1 MSASKNLI
9 QAAAGVGGGDFYPY
23 TVDNSIL
30 LEPLSSGSPRLD
42 RTISSGSQT
51 TFTWSFWVKPPVVV
65 PSGTVNTGQLGV
77 NGGAVDTALRM
88 TNSANGTYPNL
99 LWPYAYNGGYIGQDR
114 TVSVFRDAS
123 AWYHVVWV
131 VDTTNGTEADR
142 SIIYVNGVRQSVT
155 QDYAWTLNGNTG
167 AGTSG
172 NNMYITSYGYMAE
185 VVFLDGTAA
194 SPTDF
199 GEEKN
204 GVWIPKDPSG
214 LTFGTNGF
222 WLDFAD
228 SADLGNDVS
237 GNGNDFTS
245 SGLTSSDQMTD
256 TPTNNFVTLNPIF
269 NHLSRSKKLTLAE
282 GNLKTSGNTSEST
295 GYLSR
300 WATKYFDTSDDTGYY
315 FEVYIRSR
323 SYYASAN
330 NTWGFE
336 NVDASGINLIGN
348 SGTGVGLLDVDT
360 TKSQIRENSS
370 VTFDNLTP
378 IATGNVVLG
387 FAIKGNK
394 VWMHIGGTW
403 INSGNPAAG
412 TGQVATLSGGLYRF
426 GITGY
431 GGSASNS
438 YTSTSDIN
446 FGQNGSFNGQVT
458 AGGNA
463 DENGYGDFYYSV
475 PSNFYSVCTANFPEP
490 AIGPNS
496 TTTTSEVFD
505 VVLYTGNGT
514 AIGSG
519 GKTISDYNFQPDMVW
534 IKDRSSST
542 HGPMFTV
549 TRGPTKYVNVDGGEY
564 EVTSTESLTSF
575 TSTGFTLGNS
585 SNVNASGNSYFS
597 CAWKGGTEVS
607 NTDGSITSNV
617 SANTDTGISIMEWTG
632 TGTAGTIG
640 HGLGVVPNF
649 IDYKRLTS
657 PDCGHLT
664 WLSSDPTTMLY
675 LSYTDAKYG
684 GRYTAY
690 MNAQPTTSTIPVT
703 TDGCVNGSGWLYQ
716 AMCFAEKE
724 NFSRITKYTA
734 NNSTDGPFIY
744 CGFLPKW
751 VLIKSS
757 DLNSTNWLLLDVERD
772 TYNVA
777 DHTWLISQ
785 SGQAESTANDFID
798 ILSNG
803 VKVRSTNSQV
813 NSSGGYYLIA
823 FAENPFKYANAR

>member
-330 NTWGFE
+330 NSWGFE

-348 SGTGVGLLDVDT
+348 NGTGVGLLDLDN
-360 TKSQIRENSS
+360 TKSQIRENGS

-490 AIGPNS
+490 TIGPNS
-496 TTTTSEVFD
+496 DTTSDEHFNTA
-505 VVLYTGNGT
+505 LWAGNSSTQSITGVG
-514 AIGSG
+514 
-519 GKTISDYNFQPDMVW
+519 FQPDLIWVKGRDYASNHW
-534 IKDRSSST
+534 LTDVLRGTGSIISTSSST
-542 HGPMFTV
+542 TYSGLT
-549 TRGPTKYVNVDGGEY
+549 NA
-564 EVTSTESLTSF
+564 VTSFDSD
-575 TSTGFTLGNS
+575 GFSLGNDGAH
-585 SNVNASGNSYFS
+585 NVSGYNFVGWT
-597 CAWKGGTEVS
+597 WKANGSGVS
-607 NTDGSITSNV
+607 NTDGSVTSTV
-617 SANTDTGISIMEWTG
+617 SANQDAGISIIKYSG
-632 TGTAGTIG
+632 GSSANQTIG
-640 HGLGVVPNF
+640 HGLGVKPKMVIVKNISTANDWF
-649 IDYKRLTS
+649 VFSEDILGLNNGLDLNTTDALNTTWSGYKLADTSSVISFGTYYQGTGYSGYDYLALAFAEVK
-657 PDCGHLT
+657 GF
-664 WLSSDPTTMLY
+664 SSFG
-675 LSYTDAKYG
+675 SYTG
-684 GRYTAY
+684 
-690 MNAQPTTSTIPVT
+690 
-703 TDGCVNGSGWLYQ
+703 NG
-716 AMCFAEKE
+716 
-724 NFSRITKYTA
+724 
-734 NNSTDGPFIY
+734 STDGPFVY
-744 CGFLPKW
+744 TGFRPAFVMVKRTNNT
-751 VLIKSS
+751 S
-757 DLNSTNWLLLDVERD
+757 NWLIQNSKTLG
-772 TYNVA
+772 YNPSNNELYANLTNTEGAVDRA
-777 DHTWLISQ
+777 D
-785 SGQAESTANDFID
+785 F
-798 ILSNG
+798 LSNG
-803 VKVRSTNSQV
+803 FKPRINSVENNTSGST
-813 NSSGGYYLIA
+813 YIYMA
-823 FAENPFKYANAR
+823 FAENPFKYSNAR

>member
-490 AIGPNS
+490 TIGPNS
-496 TTTTSEVFD
+496 DTTSDEHFNTA
-505 VVLYTGNGT
+505 LWTGNSSTQSITGV
-514 AIGSG
+514 G
-519 GKTISDYNFQPDMVW
+519 FQPDLIWVKGRDYASNHW
-534 IKDRSSST
+534 LTDVLRGTGSIISTSSST
-542 HGPMFTV
+542 TYSGLT
-549 TRGPTKYVNVDGGEY
+549 NA
-564 EVTSTESLTSF
+564 VTSFDSD
-575 TSTGFTLGNS
+575 GFSLGNDGAH
-585 SNVNASGNSYFS
+585 NISGYNYVGWT
-597 CAWKGGTEVS
+597 WKGNGSGVS
-607 NTDGSITSNV
+607 NTDGSITTNL
-617 SANTDTGISIMEWTG
+617 SANTDAGISIMTYTG
-632 TGTAGTIG
+632 NATAGATLG
-640 HGLGVVPNF
+640 HGLGVAPKMALF
-649 IDYKRLTS
+649 KRTS
-657 PDCGHLT
+657 TTGDWYVYHESLGV
-664 WLSSDPTTMLY
+664 SSKLK
-675 LSYTDAKYG
+675 LNATDASSSSTDWNSTAPGSSVFTIGSG
-684 GRYTAY
+684 GGVNTSGASYVAY
-690 MNAQPTTSTIPVT
+690 MFSEVEGFSKFGAFSATSGSDFVYTGFKPALIIMKRTNA
-703 TDGCVNGSGWLYQ
+703 SGWFMFDNKRGYNGGIYGLSPNTSATETGPWATQ
-716 AMCFAEKE
+716 INFFANGFED
-724 NFSRITKYTA
+724 
-734 NNSTDGPFIY
+734 NNY
-744 CGFLPKW
+744 
-751 VLIKSS
+751 
-757 DLNSTNWLLLDVERD
+757 
-772 TYNVA
+772 VA
-777 DHTWLISQ
+777 D
-785 SGQAESTANDFID
+785 
-798 ILSNG
+798 NG
-803 VKVRSTNSQV
+803 TTVI
-813 NSSGGYYLIA
+813 YIA